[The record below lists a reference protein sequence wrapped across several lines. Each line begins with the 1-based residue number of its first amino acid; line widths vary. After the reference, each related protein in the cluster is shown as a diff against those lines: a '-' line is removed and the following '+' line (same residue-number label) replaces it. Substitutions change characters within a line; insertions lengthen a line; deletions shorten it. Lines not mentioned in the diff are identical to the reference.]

1 MGIFALVLGILG
13 GLCTI
18 MGVLVTVDYAPPIG
32 SEFTWTWWFS
42 LSMILFLATIVSL
55 LVQSR
60 SD

>member
-13 GLCTI
+13 GLCTV
-18 MGVLVTVDYAPPIG
+18 MGILVTLEFAPAIG
-32 SEFTWTWWFS
+32 SEFTWAWWFS

>member
-18 MGVLVTVDYAPPIG
+18 MGILVTLEFAPPIG
-32 SEFTWTWWFS
+32 SEFTWAWWFS
-42 LSMILFLATIVSL
+42 LSMILFLAAIASL
-55 LVQSR
+55 FAQSR

>member
-18 MGVLVTVDYAPPIG
+18 MGILVTVNYAPPIG

-42 LSMILFLATIVSL
+42 LSIILFLATIVSL

>member
-18 MGVLVTVDYAPPIG
+18 MGILVTVDYAPPIG